1 MLPTYSLSGMTIVTP
16 AEIIRNGRVKIEKN
30 RIKSLG
36 DAAKFNVELEAGTF
50 CYPALINVHDH
61 LRGYYLPRIGPQ
73 NGDYY
78 LNWSY
83 WERDL
88 RSSPVLEERAKIS
101 VEQMYLLSAYKNLF
115 SGVVTVNDHFPHE
128 FNEPLIPLL
137 PIRVINNYT
146 LAHECSSFDLN
157 WGDGIEIEH
166 KRAVERGYPFITHLE
181 EGFDEESQSG
191 VDILERL
198 NCLDDHDVLI
208 HCIGFSD
215 QDIQRVQRAGAS
227 VAWCPASNIFMFNIT
242 CKIRKMIAEG
252 LNVCIGT
259 DSTATG
265 SVNLLEEIRFARYVY
280 RRMYREELDG
290 ETLVKMVTV
299 HPARAF
305 WMQDKIGSLEEGKY
319 ADMLC
324 IRPRESDPYEALV
337 SARMEDIELMVQ
349 EGTPIYGDAKYE
361 QLFQRRECDYTT
373 VTVQG
378 RKMCV
383 KGDPAGLLERVRR
396 AVGFKKVLDYLP
408 LDG

>member
-1 MLPTYSLSGMTIVTP
+1 MLSTYSLSGSTIVTP
-16 AEIIRNGRVKIEKN
+16 ERIIRDGRVKVEKN
-30 RIKSLG
+30 RIKSLT
-36 DAAKFNVELEAGTF
+36 DASKVDIKLESGTY

-61 LRGYYLPRIGPQ
+61 LRGNYLPRIGPQ

-88 RSSPVLEERAKIS
+88 RASPVLVERAKIS
-101 VEQMYLLSAYKNLF
+101 VDQMYLLSSYKNLF

-128 FNEPLIPLL
+128 FNEPLIPFL

-166 KRAVERGYPFITHLE
+166 CRAVERGHPFITHLE

-198 NCLDDHDVLI
+198 NCLDAHDLFI

-215 QDIQRVQRAGAS
+215 SDIRKVRDAGAS
-227 VAWCPASNIFMFNIT
+227 VAWCPASNVFMFNVT
-242 CKIRKMIAEG
+242 CKIRKMIDEG
-252 LNVCIGT
+252 VNVCIGT

-265 SVNLLEEIRFARYVY
+265 SVNLLEEIRFARYMY
-280 RRMYREELDG
+280 RRMYGEEL
-290 ETLVKMVTV
+290 EAKILMNMVTAN
-299 HPARAF
+299 PARAF
-305 WMQDKIGSLEEGKY
+305 WMQNKTGSVEEGKY
-319 ADMLC
+319 ADLLF
-324 IRPRESDPYEALV
+324 IRPRENDPYEALV
-337 SARMEDIELMVQ
+337 SIQMEDIELVIQ
-349 EGTPIYGDAKYE
+349 EGTPIYGDGKYE
-361 QLFQRRECDYTT
+361 ELFRRRECDYTT
-373 VTVQG
+373 IEVNG
-378 RKMCV
+378 RRMCV
-383 KGDPAGLLERVRR
+383 KGDPTGLLDRVRR

-408 LDG
+408 FGG

>member
-1 MLPTYSLSGMTIVTP
+1 MLSTYSLSGSTIVTP
-16 AEIIRNGRVKIEKN
+16 ERIIRDGRVKVEKN
-30 RIKSLG
+30 HIKSLT
-36 DAAKFNVELEAGTF
+36 DASKVNIKLESGIY

-61 LRGYYLPRIGPQ
+61 LRGNYLPRIGPQ

-88 RSSPVLEERAKIS
+88 RASPVLVERAKIS
-101 VEQMYLLSAYKNLF
+101 VDQMYLLSAYKNLF

-128 FNEPLIPLL
+128 FNEPLIPFL

-166 KRAVERGYPFITHLE
+166 FRAVERGHPFITHLE

-198 NCLDDHDVLI
+198 SCLDGHDLFI

-215 QDIQRVQRAGAS
+215 SDIRKVRDAGAS
-227 VAWCPASNIFMFNIT
+227 VAWCPASNVFMFNVT

-252 LNVCIGT
+252 VNVCIGT

-265 SVNLLEEIRFARYVY
+265 SVNLLEEIRFARYMF
-280 RRMYREELDG
+280 RRMYGEEL
-290 ETLVKMVTV
+290 EAKILMNMVTAN
-299 HPARAF
+299 PARAF
-305 WMQDKIGSLEEGKY
+305 WMQNKTGSVEEGKY
-319 ADMLC
+319 ADLLF
-324 IRPRESDPYEALV
+324 IRPRENDPYEALV
-337 SARMEDIELMVQ
+337 STQMEDIELMIQ
-349 EGTPIYGDAKYE
+349 EGTPIYGDRKYE
-361 QLFQRRECDYTT
+361 ELFRSRECDYTT
-373 VTVQG
+373 IEVNG
-378 RKMCV
+378 RRMCV
-383 KGDPAGLLERVRR
+383 KGDPAGLLDRVRR

-408 LDG
+408 FGG